1 MSIVSGR
8 TSAASLLRASSA
20 LAAFLLPATLFL
32 IFAALLISST
42 PARAV
47 VVRGVVTDPL
57 GRPVPLARVQLIQG
71 QKAVAIG
78 IAGADGSFEIRSTLA
93 GRFVLLTSAAAFYPG
108 IGQNFYG
115 GSTDQITE
123 NVVLET
129 ASVHEEVTVTA
140 TGLPTPLE
148 QSSSAVTLIPD
159 SDLATSIGIVNALRQ
174 SPGVDAVETG
184 QAGGV
189 TSLFVRGGNSTANQ
203 VLIDGIPAA
212 DVGGT
217 FDFGTVSTTGLAG
230 LELYRGPN
238 SALYGTDAGASVVNL
253 ETPRGSATRPALN
266 YSGDA
271 GNFHTYR
278 DEVSLSGAHRR
289 FDYYTAF
296 SRFDTSNALP
306 RDEVHSGTAVA
317 NLGYDIT
324 ANTQARF
331 TLRNADSAAGLP
343 DAHDF
348 YGISADGREGDQD
361 LYSGLTLENRL
372 EDGWH
377 NLLRYGISRKRM
389 QEQQFTNVGT
399 PTTYNFGTVPCSAPA
414 ADCFTEYFGKVV
426 TIRGANGYTATGQAS
441 FFLPAD
447 DMDSNRDELYYQSDY
462 SFAHALTALFG
473 FRYENERGSY
483 VSSYSNEKTQRTNF
497 EYTLQLQGEIRNR
510 VFYSAG
516 GGVEK
521 NHLYGITGAPRL
533 GVSYAPVRPGAKW
546 FRGTLLRANVATGV
560 QEPTLGIQF
569 ASLYTQLQ
577 EAGDTADIA
586 KYHVTPA
593 GPERSR
599 TYDGGVDQNIRGEKL
614 VLKLGYFH
622 NTFNHQ
628 LEAVDSGALEQIFG
642 YSPSVAQ
649 NAYQPYLNSLAFRAQ
664 GIETELQYRPFTRLF
679 LHGGY
684 TYLDA
689 VVTQSFSSDAYSN
702 GTASNNPNLPGIAIG
717 AEGPLIGARPFRR
730 PPHTGFFA
738 VQYSGARLG
747 AAFTGALASR
757 SDDSTYLD
765 GFDPNFGNSLV
776 LPNRDLDF
784 GYAKLDANLTY
795 AVKPRVTVFTE
806 LDNLLGQ
813 QHIGPIGYPGL
824 PFTVR
829 AGLKLRIGG
838 D

>member
-1 MSIVSGR
+1 MSAISGR
-8 TSAASLLRASSA
+8 SMAVSLLRSSA
-20 LAAFLLPATLFL
+20 LRRFSTLAAFLLSAF
-32 IFAALLISST
+32 LLISDS

-57 GRPVPLARVQLIQG
+57 GLPLPTARIQLIQD
-71 QKAVAIG
+71 QKAVAVTV
-78 IAGADGSFEIRSTLA
+78 AGVDGSYEIRSTQA
-93 GRFVLLTSAAAFYPG
+93 GRFVLLTSAATFAPS
-108 IGQNFYG
+108 ISKDFYG
-115 GSTDQITE
+115 GSTDEITQ
-123 NVVLET
+123 NIVLEVG
-129 ASVHEEVTVTA
+129 SVHEEITVTA
-140 TGLPTPLE
+140 TGVPTPVE
-148 QSSSAVTLIPD
+148 QSSAAVTLIPQ
-159 SDLATSIGIVNALRQ
+159 SDLATTVGIADVLRQ
-174 SPGVDAVETG
+174 SPGVDVVATG

-203 VLIDGIPAA
+203 VLIDGIPAV

-217 FDFGTVSTTGLAG
+217 FDFGTVSSTGLSG

-238 SALYGTDAGASVVNL
+238 SALYGADAGASVVNL
-253 ETPRGSATRPALN
+253 ETPRGSTPKPVVN

-278 DEVSLSGAHRR
+278 DELALSGTHQR

-306 RDEVHSGTAVA
+306 MDEYHSATSAA
-317 NLGYDIT
+317 NVGYDLL

-331 TLRNADSAAGLP
+331 TIRNADSASGLP
-343 DAHDF
+343 GAHDF
-348 YGISADGREGDQD
+348 YGISANGKQRDQD
-361 LYSGLTLENRL
+361 LYSGLTLENRF
-372 EDGWH
+372 EGNWH
-377 NLLRYGISRKRM
+377 NLVRYGIARKR
-389 QEQQFTNVGT
+389 EQAVQFGNVGT
-399 PTTYNFGTVPCSAPA
+399 PMIYNFGTVPCNAPT

-441 FFLPAD
+441 FFLPTAD
-447 DMDSNRDELYYQSDY
+447 QASNRDELYYQSDY
-462 SFAHALTALFG
+462 SFGHYLTALFG

-483 VSSYSNEKTQRTNF
+483 VSAFTHEQNQRTNF
-497 EYTLQLQGEIRNR
+497 EYTLQLQGAIKNR
-510 VFYSAG
+510 FFYSAG

-521 NHLYGITGAPRL
+521 NHLYGFTGTPRIGL
-533 GVSYAPVRPGAKW
+533 SYAPVRPGTKW
-546 FRGTLLRANVATGV
+546 FHGTLLRANVATGV

-586 KYHVTPA
+586 KFHVMPA

-614 VLKLGYFH
+614 MLKVDYFH
-622 NTFNHQ
+622 SSFNHQ
-628 LEAVDSGALEQIFG
+628 LEGVDSGALEQFFH
-642 YSPSVAQ
+642 YSPSVVNNVFA
-649 NAYQPYLNSLAFRAQ
+649 PYLNSLAFRAQ
-664 GIETELQYRPFTRLF
+664 GFETEIQYRPFSRL
-679 LHGGY
+679 LVHGGY

-702 GTASNNPNLPGIAIG
+702 GTGNNNPNLPGIAIG

-738 VQYSGARLG
+738 VQYTGGKLS
-747 AAFTGALASR
+747 AAFKGALASR
-757 SDDSTYLD
+757 SDDSTFLD

-784 GYAKLDANLTY
+784 GYAKLDANVTY
-795 AVKPRVTVFTE
+795 VVKRRVTVFTE
-806 LDNLLGQ
+806 LDNLLSQ

-829 AGLKLRIGG
+829 AGLKIRIGG
-838 D
+838 E

>member
-1 MSIVSGR
+1 MSAISGR
-8 TSAASLLRASSA
+8 SMAVSLLRSSA
-20 LAAFLLPATLFL
+20 LRRFSTLAAFLLSAF
-32 IFAALLISST
+32 LLISAP

-57 GRPVPLARVQLIQG
+57 GLPVASARIQLIQG
-71 QKAVAIG
+71 QQAVAVTV
-78 IAGADGSFEIRSTLA
+78 AGMDGSYEIRSTQA
-93 GRFVLLTSAAAFYPG
+93 GRFVLLTSAATFAPS
-108 IGQNFYG
+108 ISKDFYG
-115 GSTDQITE
+115 GSTDEITQ
-123 NVVLET
+123 NIVLEVG
-129 ASVHEEVTVTA
+129 SVHEEITVTA
-140 TGLPTPLE
+140 TGVPTPVE
-148 QSSSAVTLIPD
+148 QSSAAVTLIPQ
-159 SDLATSIGIVNALRQ
+159 SDLATTVGIADVLRQ
-174 SPGVDAVETG
+174 SPGVDVVATG

-203 VLIDGIPAA
+203 VLIDGIPAV

-217 FDFGTVSTTGLAG
+217 FDFGTVSSTGLSG

-238 SALYGTDAGASVVNL
+238 SALYGADAGASVVNL
-253 ETPRGSATRPALN
+253 ETPRGSTPKPVVN

-278 DEVSLSGAHRR
+278 DELALSGTHQR

-306 RDEVHSGTAVA
+306 MDEYHSATSAA
-317 NLGYDIT
+317 NVGYDLL

-331 TLRNADSAAGLP
+331 TIRNADSASGLP
-343 DAHDF
+343 GAHDF
-348 YGISADGREGDQD
+348 YGISANGKQRDQD
-361 LYSGLTLENRL
+361 LYSGLTLENRF
-372 EDGWH
+372 EGNWH
-377 NLLRYGISRKRM
+377 NLVRYGIARKR
-389 QEQQFTNVGT
+389 EQAVQFGNVGT
-399 PTTYNFGTVPCSAPA
+399 PMIYNFGTVPCNAPT

-441 FFLPAD
+441 FFLPTAD
-447 DMDSNRDELYYQSDY
+447 QASNRDELYYQSDY
-462 SFAHALTALFG
+462 SFGHYLTALFG

-483 VSSYSNEKTQRTNF
+483 VSAFTHEQNQRTNF
-497 EYTLQLQGEIRNR
+497 EYTLQLQGAIKNR
-510 VFYSAG
+510 FFYSAG

-521 NHLYGITGAPRL
+521 NHLYGFTGTPRIGL
-533 GVSYAPVRPGAKW
+533 SYAPVRPGTKW
-546 FRGTLLRANVATGV
+546 FHGTLLRANVATGV

-586 KYHVTPA
+586 KFHVMPA

-614 VLKLGYFH
+614 MLKVDYFH
-622 NTFNHQ
+622 SSFNHQ
-628 LEAVDSGALEQIFG
+628 LEGVDSGALEQFFH
-642 YSPSVAQ
+642 YSPSVVNNVFA
-649 NAYQPYLNSLAFRAQ
+649 PYLNSLAFRAQ
-664 GIETELQYRPFTRLF
+664 GFETEIQYRPFSRL
-679 LHGGY
+679 LVHGGY

-702 GTASNNPNLPGIAIG
+702 GTGNNNPNLPGIAIG

-738 VQYSGARLG
+738 VQYTGGKLS
-747 AAFTGALASR
+747 AAFKGALASR
-757 SDDSTYLD
+757 SDDSTFLD

-784 GYAKLDANLTY
+784 GYAKLDANATY
-795 AVKPRVTVFTE
+795 VVKRRVTVFTE
-806 LDNLLGQ
+806 LDNLLSQ

-829 AGLKLRIGG
+829 AGLKIRIGG
-838 D
+838 E